1 MWTVRLKL
9 FRFWKSS
16 SALLSRAGRLSR
28 FFVLFRSRVLQTT
41 ATGYRD
47 AHEATA
53 AERDELK
60 HKIEKLTLGY
70 ELMILEVD
78 ARRTISQKHKEK
90 EAERETYISTL
101 ETRLERALARPRGGE

>member
-1 MWTVRLKL
+1 MDGTIKTFQVLEIVFGTL
-9 FRFWKSS
+9 I
-16 SALLSRAGRLSR
+16 ALGTLVSLV
-28 FFVLFRSRVLQTT
+28 VLFRSRVLQTT

-53 AERDELK
+53 KERDELK
-60 HKIEKLTLGY
+60 HKTEKLTLGY

-90 EAERETYISTL
+90 EAERETYISTI
-101 ETRLERALARPRGGE
+101 ETRLERALSRPRGGE